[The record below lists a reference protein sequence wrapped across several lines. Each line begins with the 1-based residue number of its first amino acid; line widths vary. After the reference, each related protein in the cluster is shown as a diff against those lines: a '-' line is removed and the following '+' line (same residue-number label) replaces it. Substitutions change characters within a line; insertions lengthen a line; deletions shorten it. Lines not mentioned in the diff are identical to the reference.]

1 MFIPKITDK
10 LLQQL
15 NSNTQDI
22 TFRGGSLLQ
31 VANDKFEFSTFTN
44 YYTQE
49 TTEFIPVMFDYVSSP
64 KNIPNKELYD
74 WTIDITF
81 ALTGENETELA
92 DQREAIDGFRA
103 NLVNNPLDTLTIGS
117 DTYNLVTSATDISL
131 VRDVVIVNSKK
142 RVLVAMQVFL
152 QSGLGAVFGNN
163 RVVELKLNQGGST
176 YSEIFPFE
184 FNITM
189 AKDVDAE
196 MEFSKENVRSL
207 PRNRTTIFNLKM
219 FHEDTTIMRTI
230 LQDIYGSSSALSGVA
245 PNQTVVQTEVPLSQT
260 YVLRYKL
267 PNNAQQFIE
276 YKVLLTDG
284 SINSSFGTQN
294 LLDLTFRVLYE

>member
-1 MFIPKITDK
+1 MFIPTITNK

-15 NSNTQDI
+15 NSNGQSI

-44 YYTQE
+44 YYTE
-49 TTEFIPVMFDYVSSP
+49 VKTEFVPVMFDYVSSP

-74 WTIDITF
+74 YTVDITF
-81 ALTGENETELA
+81 ALTGENEAELA
-92 DQREAIDGFRA
+92 DQREAINTFRA
-103 NLVNNPLDTLTIGS
+103 GLVNTPLDTLTIGQ
-117 DTYNLVTSATDISL
+117 TTINLVTSATDISL

-142 RVLVAMQVFL
+142 RVLVAMQVFV
-152 QSGLGAVFGNN
+152 QSGIDAIFGNN
-163 RVVELKLNQGGST
+163 RVVELKLNTEGAT
-176 YSEIFPFE
+176 YTEIFPFE

-196 MEFSKENVRSL
+196 MEFSKDNVQSL
-207 PRNRTTIFNLKM
+207 PRNRTTVFNLKM
-219 FHEDTTIMRTI
+219 FHEDTTIMRN
-230 LQDIYGSSSALSGVA
+230 LLNDIFGSSSALVGES
-245 PNQTVVQTEVPLSQT
+245 VVQTGTPLARS
-260 YVLRYKL
+260 YVLRYKV
-267 PNNAQQFIE
+267 PNNNQQFIE

>member
-31 VANDKFEFSTFTN
+31 VAGDKFEFSTFTN

-49 TTEFIPVMFDYVSSP
+49 TTEYVPVMFDYVSSP
-64 KNIPNKELYD
+64 KNIPNKEMYD

-81 ALTGENETELA
+81 ALTGENESELE
-92 DQREAIDGFRA
+92 DQREAIDTFRKG
-103 NLVNNPLDTLTIGS
+103 LVDTPLDTLTIGQV
-117 DTYNLVTSATDISL
+117 TYNLVSSATDISL
-131 VRDVVIVNSKK
+131 VRDVVVVNAKK
-142 RVLVAMQVFL
+142 RVLVSMQVFL
-152 QSGLGAVFGNN
+152 QSGLDAMFGNN
-163 RVVELKLNQGGST
+163 RVVELKLNTQGAT

-219 FHEDTTIMRTI
+219 FHEDTALMREI
-230 LQDIYGSSSALSGVA
+230 LKDIYGSSSALTGN
-245 PNQTVVQTEVPLSQT
+245 PPETVTQTEVPLSQT
-260 YVLRYKL
+260 YVLRYKV
-267 PNNAQQFIE
+267 PNNVQQFIE

-284 SINSSFGTQN
+284 SINSAFGTQN

>member
-31 VANDKFEFSTFTN
+31 VANDKFEFTTFTN
-44 YYTQE
+44 YYTAE

-74 WTIDITF
+74 YTIDITF
-81 ALTGENETELA
+81 ALTGENETELE

-103 NLVNNPLDTLTIGS
+103 NLVNAPLDTLTFDNTTI
-117 DTYNLVTSATDISL
+117 NLVTSATDISL

-142 RVLVAMQVFL
+142 RVLVAMQVFV
-152 QSGLGAVFGNN
+152 QSGIDAIFGNN
-163 RVVELKLNQGGST
+163 RVVELKLNEQGAT
-176 YSEIFPFE
+176 YTEIFPFD
-184 FNITM
+184 FNISM

-196 MEFSKENVRSL
+196 MEFSKNNVEAI
-207 PRNRTTIFNLKM
+207 PRNRTTLYNLKM
-219 FHEDTTIMRTI
+219 FHEDTAIIRN
-230 LQDIYGSSSALSGVA
+230 LLKDIFGQSSATVGES
-245 PNQTVVQTEVPLSQT
+245 VVQSEVPLGKS
-260 YVLRYKL
+260 YMLRFKL
-267 PNNAQQFIE
+267 PNNNLPFIE
-276 YKVLLTDG
+276 VKVMLENGAID
-284 SINSSFGTQN
+284 SSFGTQN
-294 LLDLTFRVLYE
+294 LLDLNFRVLYE

>member
-1 MFIPKITDK
+1 MFIPAITSK
-10 LLQQL
+10 LLQKL
-15 NSNTQDI
+15 NSNAQDI

-44 YYTQE
+44 YYTE
-49 TTEFIPVMFDYVSSP
+49 VITEYVPVMFDYVSSP

-74 WTIDITF
+74 YTIDITF
-81 ALTGENETELA
+81 ALTGENEADLV
-92 DQREAIDGFRA
+92 DQREAINTFRA
-103 NLVNNPLDTLTIGS
+103 SLVNTPLDTVTVGNTTI
-117 DTYNLVTSATDISL
+117 NLVTSATDISL

-142 RVLVAMQVFL
+142 RVLVSMQVFL
-152 QSGLGAVFGNN
+152 QSGIDAVFGNN
-163 RVVELKLNQGGST
+163 RVVELKLNAEGAT
-176 YSEIFPFE
+176 YTEIFPFE

-196 MEFSKENVRSL
+196 MEFSKDNVQSL

-219 FHEDTTIMRTI
+219 FHEDTTLIRNLLT
-230 LQDIYGSSSALSGVA
+230 DIYGSSSAVVGES
-245 PNQTVVQTEVPLSQT
+245 VVQTGTPLARS

-267 PNNAQQFIE
+267 PNNNQQFIE
-276 YKVLLTDG
+276 YKVLLSDG

>member
-31 VANDKFEFSTFTN
+31 VAGDKFEFSTFTN

-49 TTEFIPVMFDYVSSP
+49 TTEYVPVMFDYVSSP
-64 KNIPNKELYD
+64 KNIPNKEMYD

-81 ALTGENETELA
+81 ALTGENESELE
-92 DQREAIDGFRA
+92 DQREAIDTFRKG
-103 NLVNNPLDTLTIGS
+103 LVDTPLDTLTIGQV
-117 DTYNLVTSATDISL
+117 TYNLVSSATDISL
-131 VRDVVIVNSKK
+131 VRDVVVVNAKK
-142 RVLVAMQVFL
+142 RVLVSMQVFL
-152 QSGLGAVFGNN
+152 QSGIAAVFGNN
-163 RVVELKLNQGGST
+163 RVVELKLNTQGAT

-219 FHEDTTIMRTI
+219 FHEDTALMREI
-230 LQDIYGSSSALSGVA
+230 LKDIYGSSSALTGN
-245 PNQTVVQTEVPLSQT
+245 PPETVTQTEVPLSQT
-260 YVLRYKL
+260 YVLRYKV
-267 PNNAQQFIE
+267 PNNVQQFIE

-284 SINSSFGTQN
+284 SINSAFGTQN

>member
-15 NSNTQDI
+15 NSNAQDI

-31 VANDKFEFSTFTN
+31 VAGDKFEFTTFTN

-49 TTEFIPVMFDYVSSP
+49 TTEYVPVMFDYVSSP

-92 DQREAIDGFRA
+92 GQRQAIDAFRA
-103 NLVNNPLDTLTIGS
+103 GLVNTPLSTLTIEQK
-117 DTYNLVTSATDISL
+117 TYNLVTSATDISL
-131 VRDVVIVNSKK
+131 VRDVVVVNAKK
-142 RVLVAMQVFL
+142 RVLVSMQVFL
-152 QSGLGAVFGNN
+152 QSGIDAVFGNN
-163 RVVELKLNQGGST
+163 RVVELKLNTEGAT
-176 YSEIFPFE
+176 YTQIFPFE

-196 MEFSKENVRSL
+196 MEFSKDNVESL

-219 FHEDTTIMRTI
+219 FHEDTTIMRN
-230 LQDIYGSSSALSGVA
+230 LLNDIYGSSSALVGE
-245 PNQTVVQTEVPLSQT
+245 TVVQTGTPLARS

-267 PNNAQQFIE
+267 PNNNQQFIE

>member
-31 VANDKFEFSTFTN
+31 VAGDKFEFSTFTN

-49 TTEFIPVMFDYVSSP
+49 TTEYVPVMFDYVSSP
-64 KNIPNKELYD
+64 KNIPNKEMYD

-81 ALTGENETELA
+81 ALTGENESELE
-92 DQREAIDGFRA
+92 DQREAIDTFRKG
-103 NLVNNPLDTLTIGS
+103 LVDTPLDTLTIGQV
-117 DTYNLVTSATDISL
+117 TYNLVSSATDISL
-131 VRDVVIVNSKK
+131 VRDVVVVNAKK
-142 RVLVAMQVFL
+142 RVLVSMQVFL
-152 QSGLGAVFGNN
+152 QSGIAAVFGNN
-163 RVVELKLNQGGST
+163 RVIELKLNTQGAT

-219 FHEDTTIMRTI
+219 FHEDTALMREI
-230 LQDIYGSSSALSGVA
+230 LKDIYGSSSALTGN
-245 PNQTVVQTEVPLSQT
+245 PPETVTQTEVPLSQT
-260 YVLRYKL
+260 YVLRYKV
-267 PNNAQQFIE
+267 PNNVQQFIE

-284 SINSSFGTQN
+284 SINSAFGTQN

>member
-49 TTEFIPVMFDYVSSP
+49 TTEYIPVMFDYVSSP
-64 KNIPNKELYD
+64 KNIPDKELYD

-152 QSGLGAVFGNN
+152 QSGLDAVFGNN
-163 RVVELKLNQGGST
+163 RVVELKLNEGGST

-184 FNITM
+184 FNVTM
-189 AKDVDAE
+189 AKDIDAE
-196 MEFSKENVRSL
+196 
-207 PRNRTTIFNLKM
+207 I
-219 FHEDTTIMRTI
+219 
-230 LQDIYGSSSALSGVA
+230 GV
-245 PNQTVVQTEVPLSQT
+245 
-260 YVLRYKL
+260 
-267 PNNAQQFIE
+267 QQRE
-276 YKVLLTDG
+276 C
-284 SINSSFGTQN
+284 
-294 LLDLTFRVLYE
+294 

>member
-31 VANDKFEFSTFTN
+31 VAGDKFEFTTFTN

-49 TTEFIPVMFDYVSSP
+49 TTEYVPVMFDYVSSP
-64 KNIPNKELYD
+64 KNIPNKEMYD

-81 ALTGENETELA
+81 ALTGENESELE
-92 DQREAIDGFRA
+92 DQREAIDTFRKG
-103 NLVNNPLDTLTIGS
+103 LVDTPLDTLTIGQV
-117 DTYNLVTSATDISL
+117 TYNLVSSATDISL
-131 VRDVVIVNSKK
+131 VRDVVVVNAKK
-142 RVLVAMQVFL
+142 RVLVSMQVFL
-152 QSGLGAVFGNN
+152 QSGIAAVFGNN
-163 RVVELKLNQGGST
+163 RVVELKLNTQGAT

-219 FHEDTTIMRTI
+219 FHEDTALMREI
-230 LQDIYGSSSALSGVA
+230 LKDIYGSSSALTGN
-245 PNQTVVQTEVPLSQT
+245 PPETVTQTEVPLSQT
-260 YVLRYKL
+260 YVLRYKV
-267 PNNAQQFIE
+267 PNNVQQFIE

-284 SINSSFGTQN
+284 SINSAFGTQN

>member
-31 VANDKFEFSTFTN
+31 VAGDKFEFSTFTN
-44 YYTQE
+44 FYTQE
-49 TTEFIPVMFDYVSSP
+49 TTEYVPVMFDYVSSP

-74 WTIDITF
+74 WTVDITF
-81 ALTGENETELA
+81 ALTGENESELEG
-92 DQREAIDGFRA
+92 QREAIDAFRA
-103 NLVNNPLDTLTIGS
+103 NLVNAPLDTLTIDS
-117 DTYNLVTSATDISL
+117 DTYNIVTSATDISL
-131 VRDVVIVNSKK
+131 VRDVVVVNAKK
-142 RVLVAMQVFL
+142 RVLVSMQVFL
-152 QSGLGAVFGNN
+152 QSGLDAMFGNN
-163 RVVELKLNQGGST
+163 RVVELKLNEGGST

-196 MEFSKENVRSL
+196 MEFSKENVESL

-219 FHEDTTIMRTI
+219 FHEDTALTRD
-230 LQDIYGSSSALSGVA
+230 LLKDIYGVA
-245 PNQTVVQTEVPLSQT
+245 DLDQS
-260 YVLRYKL
+260 YVLRFKL
-267 PNNAQQFIE
+267 PNNSQSFVE
-276 YKVLLTDG
+276 YKVLLSDG

>member
-1 MFIPKITDK
+1 
-10 LLQQL
+10 
-15 NSNTQDI
+15 
-22 TFRGGSLLQ
+22 
-31 VANDKFEFSTFTN
+31 
-44 YYTQE
+44 
-49 TTEFIPVMFDYVSSP
+49 MFDYVSSP

-74 WTIDITF
+74 YTIDITF
-81 ALTGENETELA
+81 ALTGENETELE

-103 NLVNNPLDTLTIGS
+103 NLVNAPLDTLTFDSTTI
-117 DTYNLVTSATDISL
+117 NLVTSATDISL

-142 RVLVAMQVFL
+142 RVLVAMQVFV
-152 QSGLGAVFGNN
+152 QSGIDAMFGNN
-163 RVVELKLNQGGST
+163 RVVELKLNTQGAT

-184 FNITM
+184 FNINM

-207 PRNRTTIFNLKM
+207 PRNRTTVFNLKM
-219 FHEDTTIMRTI
+219 FHEDTSLMRTI
-230 LQDIYGSSSALSGVA
+230 LQDIFGSSSALTGNI
-245 PNQTVVQTEVPLSQT
+245 PNQVVTQTEVPLSQT
-260 YVLRYKL
+260 YMLRYKV
-267 PNNAQQFIE
+267 PNNVQQFIE